1 MSTKLLL
8 RLARQEVIPVK
19 WDGKILTIKSLHH
32 NPISLMETI
41 LKSASMLT
49 IDKENKYFD
58 VISMKL
64 LSTKFPK

>member
-8 RLARQEVIPVK
+8 RLARQEVIPFK
-19 WDGKILTIKSLHH
+19 WDTINSLHQ
-32 NPISLMETI
+32 NAISLMETI
-41 LKSASMLT
+41 LQSATTLT